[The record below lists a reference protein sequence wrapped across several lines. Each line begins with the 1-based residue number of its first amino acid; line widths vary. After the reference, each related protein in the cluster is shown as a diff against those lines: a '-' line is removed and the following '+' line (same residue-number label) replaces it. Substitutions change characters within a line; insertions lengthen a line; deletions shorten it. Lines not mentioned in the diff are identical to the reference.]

1 MTGTGAGSVGT
12 RPGRLI
18 GRARETSLVRA
29 ALDAGRHLLIE
40 GPAGAGKTDLLRHA
54 CHGWSLVEVDATTV
68 FSAGGLLGQTDP
80 AGLLRAGRQNVV
92 TERRIGFRPGPL
104 VEAMRRG
111 AVLVLDE
118 ANRLSPDAFAALV
131 PAMSE
136 GEVTAPLLG
145 TVRAAPGF
153 RVVALSNPHDR
164 TGTGAVP
171 SAFLDRAV
179 RLAVDHPDVAA
190 AMAIVAQCV
199 PTAGPGLVRQAVEAV
214 RASRTHPEL
223 ASGSSI
229 RGAIDLCAVAGALA
243 RLGSTRPDDE
253 RRAARLALTARI
265 VPAAHCT
272 RTVESLVDEL
282 WDQAV
287 LLSHRAAGGSTGRRL
302 PHSVLETDSGA
313 DRHPRADFDSGPTEQ
328 DSGWSDSG
336 GPGAARS
343 GGSGRGSGRGGDAAR
358 TDEQPPEMVLRETE
372 RALSEFAAAS
382 TPSDRPVALGERPG
396 PDELRRLVEA
406 AGRVVV
412 RRLEGARAVRATGS
426 RMAPARYSFRS
437 DDLDLDR
444 TVEGLVGNPLPTWS
458 DIWVRDRVPRRRGV
472 VLILD
477 VSGSMRGGPLVH
489 AATAAGAAALALAGS
504 DDLAITAFWRSTA
517 VLLAPGEN
525 PGLLAVV
532 SRVLALRPWG
542 LTDVAAGLSRGA
554 ELLDRMPSSQRQ
566 ALVLTDGRANAGADP
581 AHVAAGFARLD
592 VLATDSSVET
602 LRRCRA
608 LAAAGHGT
616 CRTYDTLDELP
627 LRLSELLSG

>member
-1 MTGTGAGSVGT
+1 MTGTGAGPAGT

-18 GRARETSLVRA
+18 GRDRETTMVRA

-54 CHGWSLVEVDATTV
+54 CRGRSLVEVDATTV

-92 TERRIGFRPGPL
+92 TERRSAFRPGPL

-118 ANRLSPDAFAALV
+118 ANRLAPDAFAALV

-136 GEVTAPLLG
+136 GEVTAPVLG

-179 RLAVDHPDVAA
+179 RLAVDHPGVPDAT
-190 AMAIVAQCV
+190 AIVVQCV
-199 PTAGPGLVRQAVEAV
+199 PTAGLGLVRQAVEAV

-223 ASGSSI
+223 AAGSSI

-243 RLGSTRPDDE
+243 GLGSPRPDDE

-272 RTVESLVDEL
+272 RTVEALVDEL

-287 LLSHRAAGGSTGRRL
+287 LLSHRAAGGRTGRPL
-302 PHSVLETDSGA
+302 PASVLTTDSDA
-313 DRHPRADFDSGPTEQ
+313 DRDPEDAVDAPAG
-328 DSGWSDSG
+328 SDSG
-336 GPGAARS
+336 GPAPAGS
-343 GGSGRGSGRGGDAAR
+343 GGSGRAGAVGRRVAKPPRPTSSRRRWCCAR
-358 TDEQPPEMVLRETE
+358 PNAPSPSSPHV
-372 RALSEFAAAS
+372 S
-382 TPSDRPVALGERPG
+382 TSSDRPVALGERPD

-412 RRLEGARAVRATGS
+412 RRLDGARTVRATGS

-477 VSGSMRGGPLVH
+477 VSGSMRGEPLVH

-517 VLLAPGEN
+517 VLLAPGET
-525 PGLLAVV
+525 PGCWSVV
-532 SRVLALRPWG
+532 NRVLALRPWG
-542 LTDVAAGLSRGA
+542 LTDVAAGLARERSCSTGC
-554 ELLDRMPSSQRQ
+554 
-566 ALVLTDGRANAGADP
+566 P
-581 AHVAAGFARLD
+581 AH
-592 VLATDSSVET
+592 
-602 LRRCRA
+602 
-608 LAAAGHGT
+608 
-616 CRTYDTLDELP
+616 
-627 LRLSELLSG
+627 SGRPSC

>member
-1 MTGTGAGSVGT
+1 MTGTGTGSVGA

-18 GRARETSLVRA
+18 GRAHETALVRA

-54 CHGWSLVEVDATTV
+54 CLGMLLVEVDATTV
-68 FSAGGLLGQTDP
+68 FSANGLLGRTDP
-80 AGLLRAGRQNVV
+80 AGLLRAGRQDVV
-92 TERRIGFRPGPL
+92 TERRSRFRPGPL

-136 GEVTAPLLG
+136 GEVTAPSLG

-179 RLAVDHPDVAA
+179 RLAVGHPGVSDAT
-190 AMAIVAQCV
+190 AIVAQCV
-199 PTAGPGLVRQAVEAV
+199 PGAGPDLVRRAVEAV

-229 RGAIDLCAVAGALA
+229 RGAIDLCAVAGVLA
-243 RLGSTRPDDE
+243 VLGSPRPDDE
-253 RRAARLALTARI
+253 RRAARLAMTARI

-287 LLSHRAAGGSTGRRL
+287 LLSHRAARGDTGRRL
-302 PHSVLETDSGA
+302 PPSVLTTDSDAAHVPEA
-313 DRHPRADFDSGPTEQ
+313 DNADGQVEPDG
-328 DSGWSDSG
+328 DGRVSG
-336 GPGAARS
+336 GQGRS
-343 GGSGRGSGRGGDAAR
+343 GRAGGGRAQGGDATP

-372 RALSEFAAAS
+372 RALSEFAATS
-382 TPSDRPVALGERPG
+382 TPSDRTVGPGERPG
-396 PDELRRLVEA
+396 PDEVRHLVEA

-412 RRLEGARAVRATGS
+412 RRLDGARTVRATGS

-477 VSGSMRGGPLVH
+477 VSGSMRGEPLVH

-532 SRVLALRPWG
+532 NRVLALRPWG
-542 LTDVAAGLSRGA
+542 LTDVAAGLIRGA
-554 ELLDRMPSSQRQ
+554 DQLDRMPSPQRQ

-581 AHVAAGFARLD
+581 THVAARFARLD

-608 LAAAGHGT
+608 LATAGHGT
-616 CRTYDTLDELP
+616 CRTYDTLDDLP

>member
-1 MTGTGAGSVGT
+1 MA
-12 RPGRLI
+12 
-18 GRARETSLVRA
+18 
-29 ALDAGRHLLIE
+29 
-40 GPAGAGKTDLLRHA
+40 
-54 CHGWSLVEVDATTV
+54 
-68 FSAGGLLGQTDP
+68 
-80 AGLLRAGRQNVV
+80 
-92 TERRIGFRPGPL
+92 TERRTGFRPGPL

-118 ANRLSPDAFAALV
+118 ANRLSHEAFAALV

-136 GEVTAPLLG
+136 GEVTAPVLG

-153 RVVALSNPHDR
+153 RVVAMSNPHDR

-179 RLAVDHPDVAA
+179 RLAVDHPGVPDAT
-190 AMAIVAQCV
+190 AIVAHCV
-199 PTAGPGLVRQAVEAV
+199 PTAGPGLVRRAVEAV
-214 RASRTHPEL
+214 RASRTHPDL
-223 ASGSSI
+223 AAGSSI

-243 RLGSTRPDDE
+243 ELGGPRHDDE
-253 RRAARLALTARI
+253 HRAARLALTARI

-287 LLSHRAAGGSTGRRL
+287 LLNHRAAGDRTGRRL
-302 PHSVLETDSGA
+302 PPSVLTTDSGGA
-313 DRHPRADFDSGPTEQ
+313 DRDPAEDIADGSAEP
-328 DSGWSDSG
+328 DSG
-336 GPGAARS
+336 GPSSAGP
-343 GGSGRGSGRGGDAAR
+343 GGSGRAGGGRTTGGEAAP
-358 TDEQPPEMVLRETE
+358 TDQQPPEMVLRETE
-372 RALSEFAAAS
+372 RALAGLAAAS
-382 TPSDRPVALGERPG
+382 TPPDRPVALGERPG

-412 RRLEGARAVRATGS
+412 RRLDGARTVRATGS
-426 RMAPARYSFRS
+426 RMAPARYSFHS

-458 DIWVRDRVPRRRGV
+458 DIWVRERVPRRRGV

-477 VSGSMRGGPLVH
+477 VSGSMRGEPLVH

-517 VLLAPGEN
+517 VLLAPGET

-532 SRVLALRPWG
+532 NRVLALRPWG

-554 ELLDRMPSSQRQ
+554 ELLDRMPSSHRQ

-581 AHVAAGFARLD
+581 TRVAAGFVRLD
-592 VLATDSSVET
+592 VLATDTSAET

-608 LAAAGHGT
+608 LATAGHGT
-616 CRTYDTLDELP
+616 CRTYDSLDELP